1 MLQHWN
7 RQFLVGTNDILKKSP
22 TLKSSLCKVC
32 EFKYAFLKR
41 ERDRERERQRQILVR
56 GLLQKELKKK
66 NKKKPT
72 HIPLLIWLLRVYFYV
87 LVRTHCLHLR
97 SSAGFSPFFFFF
109 FGHFPVQVSQR
120 PERQKDLTFRAASNI
135 LFHYAVIIPDD
146 NLGLGRC
153 RKCRLG
159 RIVRVSLTY

>member
-66 NKKKPT
+66 IRRNPHT
-72 HIPLLIWLLRVYFYV
+72 
-87 LVRTHCLHLR
+87 
-97 SSAGFSPFFFFF
+97 S
-109 FGHFPVQVSQR
+109 
-120 PERQKDLTFRAASNI
+120 
-135 LFHYAVIIPDD
+135 HY
-146 NLGLGRC
+146 
-153 RKCRLG
+153 
-159 RIVRVSLTY
+159 